1 MHALFKWVS
10 WLQLAFP
17 SKFYWVTLC
26 LLKTKFQNLK
36 ISCAGNSEFFP
47 LSSWKFKMLEITNCN
62 HDAHS
67 HLQSLWMSIMI
78 LIWFGSGRF
87 RFGSFLNNRL
97 KWSVGRHLSDH
108 NALIRFWFNGLV
120 LSPWARPLCCW
131 LHWSLEQPAP
141 QLCNSLSFS
150 LQFTF
155 DFNSFHIYDLG
166 LSLFQSQCTRHC
178 HKSYWTCT
186 GTVKPVLKRGV
197 YIKENRVYWLL
208 YSLLFYDT

>member
-1 MHALFKWVS
+1 
-10 WLQLAFP
+10 
-17 SKFYWVTLC
+17 
-26 LLKTKFQNLK
+26 
-36 ISCAGNSEFFP
+36 
-47 LSSWKFKMLEITNCN
+47 MLIYQCI
-62 HDAHS
+62 HIV
-67 HLQSLWMSIMI
+67 QMSIMNFCKMSI
-78 LIWFGSGRF
+78 MNFCKISFDFKVGFGLVLVRF
-87 RFGSFLNNRL
+87 WFGSFLNNRL

-197 YIKENRVYWLL
+197 YIQENRVYWLL

>member
-1 MHALFKWVS
+1 MYALLKWVS
-10 WLQLAFP
+10 WCSFCN
-17 SKFYWVTLC
+17 LC
-26 LLKTKFQNLK
+26 EWASWYYSFDQCIHIAQRSIMNFCK
-36 ISCAGNSEFFP
+36 ISFDS
-47 LSSWKFKMLEITNCN
+47 KV
-62 HDAHS
+62 
-67 HLQSLWMSIMI
+67 
-78 LIWFGSGRF
+78 GSGRF